1 MATKVIQDWTD
12 STVLLKFGE
21 HKDVRY
27 KVYQDGAKVLQE
39 IRDLDDFPIHT
50 LELPPGLCMEKQS
63 YEVLLRYVL
72 LDLLGSDSGRNRGM
86 NQLDHCLQKIS
97 WGKIDGA
104 LQKEVA
110 DKILELLEQEK
121 ASLGTRKKTLFAQA
135 ITSLSASINSFSLQ
149 DETPLKRCLTT
160 LQKVITPEN
169 EPDESYA
176 QTDDESEDT
185 SYEMLVSTVK
195 MIKGQIF

>member
-27 KVYQDGAKVLQE
+27 KVYQDGAKVLQQ
-39 IRDLDDFPIHT
+39 IRDPDDFPIYT

-72 LDLLGSDSGRNRGM
+72 LDLLGSDSGRKRGM

-121 ASLGTRKKTLFAQA
+121 ASLGTREKTLFAQA
-135 ITSLSASINSFSLQ
+135 ITSLSASINSFCQQ

-160 LQKVITPEN
+160 LQKVMTPEN

-176 QTDDESEDT
+176 QRDDESEDT

-195 MIKGQIF
+195 MIKGQIV